1 MESIR
6 KAKVAHRFNRSVL
19 TYDQQ
24 ARVQKQMAHH
34 LIKLL
39 SYRRN
44 PVERICEI
52 GCGTGYL
59 TGLLIDRYP
68 HAEIVAIDLA
78 SKMIEVAKEKVKSP
92 HVQFIV
98 GDAEALQQ
106 LVSGPF
112 DLIISNATIQW
123 LTDPKSTVYSW
134 AEALQP
140 TGWLVS
146 STFGQDTFQELAT
159 IFQKIESELLIRS
172 SQHRLTMHSL
182 EKWQEVWKQAGL
194 TMLKGIE
201 DWKRMSYSSCRD
213 FFQSIKATGANY
225 SETTPSLSV
234 HRKLL
239 PRVMDQYDQIYQME
253 SGVYATYH
261 LLYLVGQKDRRL

>member
-6 KAKVAHRFNRSVL
+6 KAKVANRFNRSVL

-24 ARVQKQMAHH
+24 AKVQKQMAHQ

-59 TGLLIDRYP
+59 TSLLIDRYP
-68 HAEIVAIDLA
+68 YAEIVAIDLA
-78 SKMIEVAKEKVKSP
+78 PRMMEVAKEKVKSP
-92 HVQFIV
+92 HVHWIA
-98 GDAEALQQ
+98 GDAEEFKQ
-106 LVSGPF
+106 LVSGSF

-123 LTDPKSTVYSW
+123 LTNPKSTVHSW
-134 AEALQP
+134 AEALKP

-146 STFGQDTFQELAT
+146 STFGQDTFRELAT
-159 IFQKIESELLIRS
+159 TFQKIEKELLIES
-172 SQHRLTMHSL
+172 SQHRLLMHSL
-182 EKWQEVWKQAGL
+182 EKWQEVWKQAEL
-194 TMLKGIE
+194 TMLEGIE
-201 DWKRMSYSSCRD
+201 DWKRIPYSSCRD
-213 FFQSIKATGANY
+213 FLQSIKETGANY
-225 SETTPSLSV
+225 SETKPSLSV
-234 HRKLL
+234 YRKLL
-239 PRVMDQYDQIYQME
+239 PRVMDQYDQIYQMG

-261 LLYLVGQKDRRL
+261 LMYLVGQKIG